1 MSKENIN
8 LNYESNEH
16 ISLKEYKD
24 QSDKKVLNNSFMLGL
39 ALPVTAISTYL
50 GLVIT
55 TANHYQ
61 LDANYTSDYLHDLS
75 QLRGEPKIECNLYED
90 KSSMFY
96 SLREEVNTLSDKCE
110 VPPSKI
116 IFDNIKKTGA
126 VLITVEFISMLLNN
140 RKVYDMINKKKKV

>member
-55 TANHYQ
+55 TANHY
-61 LDANYTSDYLHDLS
+61 
-75 QLRGEPKIECNLYED
+75 
-90 KSSMFY
+90 
-96 SLREEVNTLSDKCE
+96 
-110 VPPSKI
+110 
-116 IFDNIKKTGA
+116 
-126 VLITVEFISMLLNN
+126 
-140 RKVYDMINKKKKV
+140 